1 VRPPARGLTFFKIL
15 HAQIDLIPDRN
26 HCHFFPLFGASAADM
41 RPPVAVRSMPL
52 VRYFVFVGGMLL
64 GLLFLA
70 DWYFPTSTVA
80 TTVADNDV
88 DRSIIR
94 IHSSHKWPAAI
105 QMDTRAPMP
114 ATTPVVAEA
123 MVPTAPAER
132 VRQAYAFEPPPQKA
146 PEKVRR
152 RAKPSRPLARERGE
166 HFANYQPPDSRG
178 WPPAGW

>member
-1 VRPPARGLTFFKIL
+1 
-15 HAQIDLIPDRN
+15 
-26 HCHFFPLFGASAADM
+26 
-41 RPPVAVRSMPL
+41 MPL
-52 VRYFVFVGGMLL
+52 VRYFLFTGSILL

-70 DWYFPTSTVA
+70 DWYFPRSSAA
-80 TTVADNDV
+80 TAVADNYV

-105 QMDTRAPMP
+105 QMDTNAPMP
-114 ATTPVVAEA
+114 PAAAPVMAEA
-123 MVPTAPAER
+123 TAPGALVMAETAAPGAPVER

-146 PEKVRR
+146 PDKIRR
-152 RAKPSRPLARERGE
+152 RTKPSRPLSRDHSQ

>member
-1 VRPPARGLTFFKIL
+1 
-15 HAQIDLIPDRN
+15 
-26 HCHFFPLFGASAADM
+26 
-41 RPPVAVRSMPL
+41 MPL
-52 VRYFVFVGGMLL
+52 VRYFLFTGSMLL

-70 DWYFPTSTVA
+70 DWYFPTSSAA
-80 TTVADNDV
+80 TAITDTDV

-105 QMDTRAPMP
+105 RMDTNAPMP
-114 ATTPVVAEA
+114 AAAPVMAEA
-123 MVPTAPAER
+123 TVPNAPVER

-146 PEKVRR
+146 PDKIRR
-152 RAKPSRPLARERGE
+152 RAKPSRALSREHSQ

>member
-1 VRPPARGLTFFKIL
+1 
-15 HAQIDLIPDRN
+15 
-26 HCHFFPLFGASAADM
+26 
-41 RPPVAVRSMPL
+41 
-52 VRYFVFVGGMLL
+52 MLL

-70 DWYFPTSTVA
+70 DWYFPTSTGA
-80 TTVADNDV
+80 TVARADTDV

-105 QMDTRAPMP
+105 QIDTNAPMP
-114 ATTPVVAEA
+114 AAAPVMTEA
-123 MVPTAPAER
+123 AAPAAPIER

-146 PEKVRR
+146 PEKPRR
-152 RAKPSRPLARERGE
+152 RAKPSPPLSREPRE